1 MTNPPYPI
9 VRKRLLRL
17 MLGITLVLC
26 LIGTWI
32 VWQTGKISLESP
44 TCLTTDQTNSICYR
58 LRILSTQST
67 TAIATHPTGS
77 ILASNFR
84 ERIQLWDLQT
94 GKLLRSLYGHHGWIT
109 ALAISADGKML
120 ASASLDSTIR
130 LWDVPTGTLLG
141 TLNAGRMTHLAFSP
155 DGKQLAS
162 SNQTSQWAD
171 QKTSAAGVVLWD
183 VTTQQL
189 RQQISRQPTTA
200 IAFSPDS
207 QLLAIS
213 HPTVEVWS
221 LGTQQ
226 MLYSLNLPKTLALG
240 FTPDGR
246 WLVTGGDTINTW
258 NANTGQPI
266 YTRLSPAAEVALS
279 PNGSLLATVEGS
291 IVHLWQVRLP
301 RYLGDLRGSNYSRI
315 LVNFGLFGRAIVI
328 AGSDGIRL
336 WQQQSQHQSTIG
348 GRH

>member
-1 MTNPPYPI
+1 
-9 VRKRLLRL
+9 
-17 MLGITLVLC
+17 MLGITLILC

-32 VWQTGKISLESP
+32 VWQIGKVSPESP
-44 TCLTTDQTNSICYR
+44 ICLTTGQTSSICYQLR
-58 LRILSTQST
+58 LLSTQST

-77 ILASNFR
+77 ILASNFH

-94 GKLLRSLYGHHGWIT
+94 GKLLRSLYGHQGWIT
-109 ALAISADGKML
+109 ALAISADGKIL

-141 TLNAGRMTHLAFSP
+141 TLNSGRMTHLAFSP

-162 SNQTSQWAD
+162 SNQTIQWAD
-171 QKTSAAGVVLWD
+171 QKTSAPGVLIWD

-189 RQQISRQPTTA
+189 RYQVSSQPTTA

-207 QLLAIS
+207 QQLAIS

-221 LGTQQ
+221 LRTQQ
-226 MLYSLNLPKTLALG
+226 RLYSLNLPKTLALG

-246 WLVTGGDTINTW
+246 WLVTGGDTINAW
-258 NANTGQPI
+258 NANTGQLI
-266 YTRLSPAAEVALS
+266 YTRLSPAAEFALS
-279 PNGSLLATVEGS
+279 PNGRLLASVEGGV
-291 IVHLWQVRLP
+291 VHLWQVRLP

-315 LVNFGLFGRAIVI
+315 LVNFGLSGRTIVV

-336 WQQQSQHQSTIG
+336 WQQQSP
-348 GRH
+348 